1 VKELEARLH
10 EGGAPPAPTPG
21 PTTEPTP

>member
-10 EGGAPPAPTPG
+10 EGGAPPAPAPG